1 MLKACLIR
9 GIALKDDESYT
20 LSVRVQKLIHI
31 DSMCLKRLLM
41 NSNRT
46 HEELRVAIKEQDEEI
61 VYSGDLKL
69 DEASFKLL
77 NIDVFQLQ
85 QNLILDADVADPQ
98 FICADNTMLIV
109 GHLSFALSQDKFAE
123 ANAGELTIMKGI
135 MKGREYAGT
144 YEVLLD
150 IPIKPDAPVR
160 SS

>member
-1 MLKACLIR
+1 MLMLKACLIR
-9 GIALKDDESYT
+9 GIALKDDESHT

-46 HEELRVAIKEQDEEI
+46 LEELRVAIKEQNEEI
-61 VYSGDLKL
+61 VYSGDLKF

-77 NIDVFQLQ
+77 NIDVLQLQ
-85 QNLILDADVADPQ
+85 HNLILDADVADPQ

-109 GHLSFALSQDKFAE
+109 GHLSFSYLKTNSPK
-123 ANAGELTIMKGI
+123 ANTGELT
-135 MKGREYAGT
+135 MKGRGYAGT
-144 YEVLLD
+144 YQVLLD
-150 IPIKPDAPVR
+150 IPTTPDAPVG